1 MDRFTRPAALVL
13 GLLATGCTAPPPS
26 GPQPQSTQFEKLATD
41 ALLTTAVKAKLIAVD
56 PDSTASLG
64 VSVSDGVATLRG
76 AVRSPHARTVTVAA
90 ARSVTGIRAVRD
102 ELRVDPNL
110 PNVQERVGDAAIAAR
125 IATAILAQTGS
136 TDVRVGVAGGI
147 VTLSGTT
154 GPKVREVALTTAHHT
169 VGVRDVIDR
178 IAVR

>member
-110 PNVQERVGDAAIAAR
+110 PDAAIAAR